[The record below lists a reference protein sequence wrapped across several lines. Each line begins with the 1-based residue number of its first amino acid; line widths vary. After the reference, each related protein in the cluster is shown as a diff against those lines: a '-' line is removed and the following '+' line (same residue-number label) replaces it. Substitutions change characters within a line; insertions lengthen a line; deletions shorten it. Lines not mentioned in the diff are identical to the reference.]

1 MTDTAIAITR
11 TVDAR
16 GSFCPG
22 PLMELIR
29 AIRES
34 QVGDVIAV
42 YSSDK
47 GSKTD
52 IPKWVEKAG
61 HRPGRPRGPRRLR
74 RDRRR
79 EAAVGPTCSGSSSSA
94 VASGAPSPPTCSSRS
109 SATGSKAGEV
119 DVIVVDSTGQHVYQP
134 GFMYIAMGG
143 ERAEKLQR
151 PERACSTRA

>member
-1 MTDTAIAITR
+1 MTDTAVATTR

-34 QVGDVIAV
+34 QVGDIIAV

-52 IPKWVEKAG
+52 IPKWIEKAG
-61 HRPGRPRGPRRLR
+61 HRLVSLESRGEY
-74 RDRRR
+74 D
-79 EAAVGPTCSGSSSSA
+79 E
-94 VASGAPSPPTCSSRS
+94 
-109 SATGSKAGEV
+109 
-119 DVIVVDSTGQHVYQP
+119 IVV
-134 GFMYIAMGG
+134 
-143 ERAEKLQR
+143 EKLR
-151 PERACSTRA
+151 

>member
-1 MTDTAIAITR
+1 MTDTATSFTR

-29 AIRES
+29 SIRES

-61 HRPGRPRGPRRLR
+61 HRLVALEA
-74 RDRRR
+74 R
-79 EAAVGPTCSGSSSSA
+79 EGYD
-94 VASGAPSPPTCSSRS
+94 
-109 SATGSKAGEV
+109 EI
-119 DVIVVDSTGQHVYQP
+119 IV
-134 GFMYIAMGG
+134 
-143 ERAEKLQR
+143 EKQR
-151 PERACSTRA
+151 

>member
-1 MTDTAIAITR
+1 MTDTTIAITR

-16 GSFCPG
+16 DSFCPG

-34 QVGDVIAV
+34 QVGAVIAV

-61 HRPGRPRGPRRLR
+61 HRLLSLEA
-74 RDRRR
+74 RDGYD
-79 EAAVGPTCSGSSSSA
+79 E
-94 VASGAPSPPTCSSRS
+94 
-109 SATGSKAGEV
+109 
-119 DVIVVDSTGQHVYQP
+119 IVV
-134 GFMYIAMGG
+134 
-143 ERAEKLQR
+143 EKR
-151 PERACSTRA
+151 R

>member
-1 MTDTAIAITR
+1 MTDTLTAPRATR

-34 QVGDVIAV
+34 EPGQIIAV
-42 YSSDK
+42 YSSDT

-61 HRPGRPRGPRRLR
+61 HRLVDVAR
-74 RDRRR
+74 RDGYD
-79 EAAVGPTCSGSSSSA
+79 E
-94 VASGAPSPPTCSSRS
+94 
-109 SATGSKAGEV
+109 
-119 DVIVVDSTGQHVYQP
+119 IVV
-134 GFMYIAMGG
+134 
-143 ERAEKLQR
+143 EK
-151 PERACSTRA
+151 TH

>member
-1 MTDTAIAITR
+1 MTDTVVAITR

-34 QVGDVIAV
+34 QIGDVIAV
-42 YSSDK
+42 YSSDT

-61 HRPGRPRGPRRLR
+61 HRLVSLETSDGH
-74 RDRRR
+74 
-79 EAAVGPTCSGSSSSA
+79 
-94 VASGAPSPPTCSSRS
+94 
-109 SATGSKAGEV
+109 
-119 DVIVVDSTGQHVYQP
+119 DVIVV
-134 GFMYIAMGG
+134 
-143 ERAEKLQR
+143 EKMR
-151 PERACSTRA
+151 